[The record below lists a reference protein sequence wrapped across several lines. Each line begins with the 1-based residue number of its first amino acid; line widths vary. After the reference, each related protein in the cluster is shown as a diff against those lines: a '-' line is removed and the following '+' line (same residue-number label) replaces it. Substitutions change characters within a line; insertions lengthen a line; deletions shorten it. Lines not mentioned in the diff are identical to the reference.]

1 MELLLAAIAI
11 GIICMTSTIIYC
23 IVAGRKESKHAPSV
37 YCRFVD
43 KKPKSGPKSYEI
55 KKIKHMNI
63 QQTKTNINNTSSMA
77 NEQHSYKEPSDT
89 SSMVNEQHSYEE
101 PSNTDGRGMVKTLH
115 IEGFLK

>member
-1 MELLLAAIAI
+1 MEFLLAAIAI
-11 GIICMTSTIIYC
+11 GIICMTSIIIYC

-37 YCRFVD
+37 YCQFVSE
-43 KKPKSGPKSYEI
+43 KPKSSPESYEI

-63 QQTKTNINNTSSMA
+63 QQTKTNINN
-77 NEQHSYKEPSDT
+77 T